1 MSLAGNAKIDQNDFP
16 TMIGVSYLDG
26 VTPTRIAVDPITG
39 YLLIQIVDTTSSGS
53 PVLRS
58 TAKIDA
64 NDFPTMLGW
73 NGTHTQAM
81 ITHNGYLAVQF
92 N

>member
-1 MSLAGNAKIDQNDFP
+1 MSTAKIDQNNKP

-26 VTPTRIAVDPITG
+26 VTPIPVAVDPVTG
-39 YLLIQIVDTTSSGS
+39 YLLVEIMDATFNAS

-58 TAKIDA
+58 NAKID
-64 NDFPTMLGW
+64 NNGKETMLGW
-73 NGTHTQAM
+73 NGTTTQAL
-81 ITHNGYLAVQF
+81 ITHNGYLAIKV

>member
-1 MSLAGNAKIDQNDFP
+1 MENAKIDQNFKP

-26 VTPTRIAVDPITG
+26 VSPVLCAVDPITG
-39 YLLIQIVDTTSSGS
+39 YLLIDVVDTTFNAS

-58 TAKIDA
+58 NAQIDA
-64 NDFPTMLGW
+64 NGKETMLGW
-73 NGTHTQAM
+73 NGTNTQAM
-81 ITHNGYLAVQF
+81 ITHNGYLGVQF